1 MKRRNFFK
9 TALIG
14 TGAIALAPALA
25 LGQDP
30 LASIRQYYYNWYIA
44 PRDYNVHKPS
54 INYWQLLSECVK
66 PEPIKAWEG
75 FMEIT
80 GSQHPYPTDRRT
92 YTVNFRDHANVY
104 QYRNGR
110 NHIFWMNV
118 EDYVFYQELERDAV
132 LNFNQTHLLGVGL
145 IPGLIHPFEPR
156 LLRTRNTG
164 IVSPLNYGGDY
175 HLDGYEIHVI
185 YQKY

>member
-14 TGAIALAPALA
+14 TGAIALTPALA

-44 PRDYNVHKPS
+44 PRDYNIHVPS
-54 INYWQLLSECVK
+54 NNFWQLLSECAEPK
-66 PEPIKAWEG
+66 PRKDWGDVYGIIPV
-75 FMEIT
+75 
-80 GSQHPYPTDRRT
+80 YRRAHT
-92 YTVNFRDHANVY
+92 NVDFRDYTNIY

-118 EDYVFYQELERDAV
+118 EDYVFYKELERDAV
-132 LNFNQTHLLGVGL
+132 FDFNQTHLLGVELIRGL
-145 IPGLIHPFEPR
+145 ID
-156 LLRTRNTG
+156 
-164 IVSPLNYGGDY
+164 PLNPSKNVIRPVDS
-175 HLDGYEIHVI
+175 YEIHVM
-185 YQKY
+185 YQKKY